1 MMGFKT
7 RAESH
12 LQNSDGEKRGEG
24 AVPTSRC
31 KLDAIAMIYSLGQ
44 QLVDH
49 VATRDAMA
57 VQNYVLTEQ
66 LLRRLEIG
74 L

>member
-1 MMGFKT
+1 
-7 RAESH
+7 
-12 LQNSDGEKRGEG
+12 
-24 AVPTSRC
+24 
-31 KLDAIAMIYSLGQ
+31 MIYSLGQ
-44 QLVDH
+44 QLVAH

-66 LLRRLEIG
+66 LLRTLEIG

>member
-24 AVPTSRC
+24 AVPPSRC

>member
-24 AVPTSRC
+24 AVPPSRC

-57 VQNYVLTEQ
+57 V
-66 LLRRLEIG
+66 
-74 L
+74 